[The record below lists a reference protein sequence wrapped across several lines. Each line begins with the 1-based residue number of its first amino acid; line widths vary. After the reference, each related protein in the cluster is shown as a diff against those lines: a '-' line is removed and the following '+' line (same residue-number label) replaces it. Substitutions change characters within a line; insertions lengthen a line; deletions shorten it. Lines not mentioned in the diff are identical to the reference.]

1 MSWRKSGAF
10 KVSNEITVGHRDRPE
25 RPHMR
30 TIEKEM
36 AFKRLEVD
44 VLQTDFMESSLLIM
58 NSKDLMMTSDRIN
71 IQTKQNSLQ
80 IPQNGPIKMNKA
92 LKVHEDTVQVTGNLQ
107 VENEFRLGTCRTLV
121 RRLDLEPR
129 TLLDKNDY
137 QSSNT
142 FVIDCNEQKS
152 KCEVI
157 LTPYQ
162 SFSAEWAPN
171 KIDYLYTIN
180 FMINANPDALV
191 DIDIRIPKQ
200 DLTIKLLSRYSSVSL
215 LWVPEGRWL
224 IQSLGFKTTI
234 INT

>member
-1 MSWRKSGAF
+1 
-10 KVSNEITVGHRDRPE
+10 
-25 RPHMR
+25 
-30 TIEKEM
+30 M
-36 AFKRLEVD
+36 A
-44 VLQTDFMESSLLIM
+44 LL
-58 NSKDLMMTSDRIN
+58 
-71 IQTKQNSLQ
+71 
-80 IPQNGPIKMNKA
+80 
-92 LKVHEDTVQVTGNLQ
+92 TGNLQ

-129 TLLDKNDY
+129 TLLDKTDY
-137 QSSNT
+137 RTSNT

-180 FMINANPDALV
+180 FLINANPDALV